1 MAVVLPVRAAAL
13 GVAVQDHVQLLLRDA
28 QRVQHGHLQNVVHVR
43 LGGRVGVGRLGG
55 RGQPPSLEGGLRGEG
70 VLHGVVGVWVVM
82 RRHRVHAGEDG
93 GLELEGRLA
102 GEAEPLG
109 GHAGEEEE
117 EQEGRG

>member
-1 MAVVLPVRAAAL
+1 M
-13 GVAVQDHVQLLLRDA
+13 
-28 QRVQHGHLQNVVHVR
+28 
-43 LGGRVGVGRLGG
+43 GVGRLGG